1 MFDPTSRYYKIDQ
14 GTLTV
19 TDPDGVS
26 REIRYARRRFIPSA
40 DEMTTLVEYTMLQGD
55 RLDNITARFVGDPT
69 QFWRVC
75 DANTVMRPEDLEQIA
90 RVVRIALPTS

>member
-1 MFDPTSRYYKIDQ
+1 MFDSTSRYYKIGQ

-19 TDPDGVS
+19 TDPDGLP
-26 REIRYARRRFIPSA
+26 REIRYVRRRFIPAA
-40 DEMTTLVEYTMLQGD
+40 DAMTTLVEYTMMQGD
-55 RLDNITARFVGDPT
+55 RLDNITARFLTDPT

-90 RVVRIALPTS
+90 RIVRIALPTS

>member
-14 GTLTV
+14 ATLSV
-19 TDPDGVS
+19 IDGDGLP
-26 REIRYARRRFIPSA
+26 REIRYVRRRFIPSA
-40 DEMTTLVEYTMLQGD
+40 DGTTTVAQYTMLQGD
-55 RLDNITARFVGDPT
+55 RLDNITARFLSDPT

-75 DANTVMRPEDLEQIA
+75 DANTVICPEQLEQIS

>member
-14 GTLTV
+14 ATLTV
-19 TDPDGVS
+19 TDPDGLP
-26 REIRYARRRFIPSA
+26 REIRYVRRRFIPSA
-40 DEMTTLVEYTMLQGD
+40 DEMTTLAEYSMLQGD
-55 RLDNITARFVGDPT
+55 RLDNVTARFLGDPT

>member
-1 MFDPTSRYYKIDQ
+1 MFDSTSRYYKVDQ
-14 GTLTV
+14 ATLTI
-19 TDPDGVS
+19 TDPGGLP
-26 REIRYARRRFIPSA
+26 REIRYVRRRFIPSA

-55 RLDNITARFVGDPT
+55 RLDNITARFLTDPT

-90 RVVRIALPTS
+90 RAVRIAFTTS

>member
-1 MFDPTSRYYKIDQ
+1 MFDSTSRYFKIDQ
-14 GTLTV
+14 GTLAV
-19 TDPDGVS
+19 TDPDGLP
-26 REIRYARRRFIPSA
+26 REIRYVRRRFIPSG
-40 DEMTTLVEYTMLQGD
+40 DEMTTLVEYTMMQGD
-55 RLDNITARFVGDPT
+55 RLDNITARFLSDPM

>member
-1 MFDPTSRYYKIDQ
+1 MFDPTSRYFKIDQ

-19 TDPDGVS
+19 TDPDGLP
-26 REIRYARRRFIPSA
+26 REIRYVRRRFIPSA

-55 RLDNITARFVGDPT
+55 RLDNVTARFLTDPT

-75 DANTVMRPEDLEQIA
+75 DANTVMRPEELEQIA
-90 RVVRIALPTS
+90 RIVRMALPTS

>member
-19 TDPDGVS
+19 IDPDGLP
-26 REIRYARRRFIPSA
+26 REIRYVRRRFIPS
-40 DEMTTLVEYTMLQGD
+40 DQMTTLVEYSMMQGD
-55 RLDNITARFVGDPT
+55 RLDNITARFLTDPT

-75 DANTVMRPEDLEQIA
+75 DANTVMGPEDLEQIA

>member
-19 TDPDGVS
+19 ADPDGLP
-26 REIRYARRRFIPSA
+26 REIRYVRRRFIPA
-40 DEMTTLVEYTMLQGD
+40 ANQMTTLVEYTTMQGD
-55 RLDNITARFVGDPT
+55 RLDNITARFLTDPT

-90 RVVRIALPTS
+90 RVVRVALPTS

>member
-19 TDPDGVS
+19 TDPNGLP
-26 REIRYARRRFIPSA
+26 REIRYVRRRFIPSA
-40 DEMTTLVEYTMLQGD
+40 DQMTTLVEYSMLQGD
-55 RLDNITARFVGDPT
+55 RLDNITARFLTDPT

-90 RVVRIALPTS
+90 RVVRVALPTS